1 MSIKNIPQTN
11 LIIDSEFLL
20 DESILNF
27 GMLIPNSSKGMNRIY
42 YSLEYTHNELVK
54 NEKTKE
60 EFEKNPKYN
69 YHFYNDE
76 IEGNYSSLNYSE
88 FGTNFSFNDWSYDFQ
103 TIVIERTLND
113 LLSSIKTEILN
124 SKTDAKAKLFF
135 EDLLKLIDGSNF
147 FLTEFSQNQN
157 CNKIQKY
164 ASKSFLEFNSKL
176 FEELNYYYGSIFSD
190 LLKKYSAIQ
199 KEDFQNKKDKRI
211 RNSII
216 YKFASFYA
224 DGTFSVSSNKTY
236 YQLNT
241 AIENSYSFAKNY
253 TVILG
258 IKTNT
263 LSSLLSQTI
272 GGSSKK
278 NNIFHVDY
286 FDYIKLVYQDFKK
299 RKKEIAPYF
308 EKKYHELLEIN
319 TID

>member
-1 MSIKNIPQTN
+1 MSIINIPQTN
-11 LIIDSEFLL
+11 LIIDNEFLL

-76 IEGNYSSLNYSE
+76 VEGYYSSLNYSE

-176 FEELNYYYGSIFSD
+176 FEELNFYYDSTFSD
-190 LLKKYSAIQ
+190 LLKKYTGI
-199 KEDFQNKKDKRI
+199 KKDFSENQNEKLRQSNIYLFAKLFATDFIVSENKLNSLLISYNGIEYDNINKLSKVIESKFNLNKGAAQPYLNSSANGQNNDKNIFKKIKYLQLVVEDLKKENKNVSAFFKRKLDEI
-211 RNSII
+211 
-216 YKFASFYA
+216 
-224 DGTFSVSSNKTY
+224 
-236 YQLNT
+236 LNT
-241 AIENSYSFAKNY
+241 I
-253 TVILG
+253 
-258 IKTNT
+258 
-263 LSSLLSQTI
+263 
-272 GGSSKK
+272 
-278 NNIFHVDY
+278 
-286 FDYIKLVYQDFKK
+286 
-299 RKKEIAPYF
+299 
-308 EKKYHELLEIN
+308 
-319 TID
+319 

>member
-1 MSIKNIPQTN
+1 MSIKNIPNIN
-11 LIIDSEFLL
+11 LIIDNEFLL
-20 DESILNF
+20 DESILKF
-27 GMLIPNSSKGMNRIY
+27 GELIPNSNKGMNRIY
-42 YSLEYTHNELVK
+42 YSLEHTHNQIVK
-54 NEKTKE
+54 NDITKE

-88 FGTNFSFNDWSYDFQ
+88 FEDDFSFKDWSYDFQ
-103 TIVIERTLND
+103 IVIIEQILDD
-113 LLSSIKTEILN
+113 LLNSIRTEIIN
-124 SKTDAKAKLFF
+124 SKTDIQSKIFF
-135 EDLLKLIDGSNF
+135 EELLKLIDGSKF
-147 FLTEFSQNQN
+147 FLTEFFQNQN

-164 ASKSFLEFNSKL
+164 ASESFLEFNSKL
-176 FEELNYYYGSIFSD
+176 FEELNFYYGSIFSD

-236 YQLNT
+236 YQSNT
-241 AIENSYSFAKNY
+241 AIENSNSFAKNY
-253 TVILG
+253 TAILG
-258 IKTNT
+258 IKTST

-272 GGSSKK
+272 GGNSKK
-278 NNIFHVDY
+278 NNIFHIDY
-286 FDYIKLVYQDFKK
+286 FDYIKLVYQDFKE